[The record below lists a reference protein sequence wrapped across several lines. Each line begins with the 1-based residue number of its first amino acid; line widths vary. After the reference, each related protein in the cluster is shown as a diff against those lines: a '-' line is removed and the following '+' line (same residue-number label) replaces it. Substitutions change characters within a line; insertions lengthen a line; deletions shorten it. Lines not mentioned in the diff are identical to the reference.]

1 MNQSAKPFPS
11 LLKGNSE
18 QLWREYLKRGKGQ
31 TEPAGF
37 FSST

>member
-11 LLKGNSE
+11 LVKGNSE
-18 QLWREYLKRGKGQ
+18 QLWREYLKRSKGQ